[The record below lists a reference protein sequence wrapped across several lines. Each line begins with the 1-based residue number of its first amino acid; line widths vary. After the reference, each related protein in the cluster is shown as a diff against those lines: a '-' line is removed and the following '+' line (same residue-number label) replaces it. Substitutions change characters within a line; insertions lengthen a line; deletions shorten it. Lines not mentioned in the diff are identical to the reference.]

1 MNVQY
6 RQWYSSSNK
15 YLYNSY
21 IKAKCIYGMSVLPEI
36 ETPVFYKIH
45 EMPVLKV
52 EIKMITIFMIM
63 PVLLYSRCWNAHFFS
78 ILQISVQTNVY
89 VISTKMQAF
98 SMLLILYQVQYILN
112 KVSVNE
118 GSPVFSS
125 SWFPEFL
132 VHEKT
137 IPRLPE
143 AKFATIPLLQ
153 KIILILLN
161 SLTLN
166 LWINMEK
173 EKNWAK
179 LPTLPW
185 LYTIHIQPNPT

>member
-1 MNVQY
+1 MYICHVSAARNWNAIFLPNSWNASVEG
-6 RQWYSSSNK
+6 WNK
-15 YLYNSY
+15 NDYN
-21 IKAKCIYGMSVLPEI
+21 
-36 ETPVFYKIH
+36 IH
-45 EMPVLKV
+45 E
-52 EIKMITIFMIM
+52 M

-132 VHEKT
+132 VHKKT
-137 IPRLPE
+137 IPRLRE

-153 KIILILLN
+153 KIILILLY

>member
-1 MNVQY
+1 MYIWHVSAARN
-6 RQWYSSSNK
+6 WNAGF
-15 YLYNSY
+15 LPNSGN
-21 IKAKCIYGMSVLPEI
+21 ASVEGWN
-36 ETPVFYKIH
+36 TV
-45 EMPVLKV
+45 
-52 EIKMITIFMIM
+52 KMITIFMIM

-132 VHEKT
+132 VHKKT
-137 IPRLPE
+137 IPRLRE

-153 KIILILLN
+153 KIILILLY

-185 LYTIHIQPNPT
+185 LYTYSQIPLNTLSINPR